1 MNHTLTQFAEAHD
14 SSEGIFTVLGIDWQ
28 MLVLQIIA
36 FLLLVFILGKWVYPW
51 LMKSVDE
58 RQANIEAAMKAAS
71 EAQQSANDA
80 EERVQAALAE
90 ARAEAADIVATAK
103 DESVAA
109 IAAAETKAK
118 KRSEQIV
125 ADAKD
130 DIAKEIVAAK
140 KALHDETLQLVSL
153 ATKKVVGKVVDSKL
167 DDSIIKD
174 ALKDAS

>member
-1 MNHTLTQFAEAHD
+1 MNHTLTQFATEDA
-14 SSEGIFTVLGIDWQ
+14 SSKGIFTVLGIDWQ

-36 FLLLVFILGKWVYPW
+36 FLLLVFILGKYVYPW

-58 RQANIEAAMKAAS
+58 RQANIEAAMKAAT

-109 IAAAETKAK
+109 IAAAEIKAK

-174 ALKDAS
+174 ALKDAR

>member
-1 MNHTLTQFAEAHD
+1 MNHTLTLLASAET
-14 SSEGIFTVLGIDWQ
+14 SEKGIFTVLGIDWQ

-36 FLLLVFILGKWVYPW
+36 FLLLVFILGKYVYPW

-125 ADAKD
+125 SDAKD

-174 ALKDAS
+174 ALKDAK

>member
-1 MNHTLTQFAEAHD
+1 LNHTLTQFAAEDA
-14 SSEGIFTVLGIDWQ
+14 SSKGIFTVLGIDWQ

-36 FLLLVFILGKWVYPW
+36 FLLLVFILGKYVYPW

-58 RQANIEAAMKAAS
+58 RQANIEAAMKAAT